1 MPAAASLRRRW
12 PFTLPKKAL
21 VSRISRFRR
30 NKSRRRGLGVETAR
44 SEGYLCQFL
53 RDGSEEECQAPAE
66 LVPFPVAIPAPA
78 TERWGN
84 RLADTTPA
92 EESPSGPTT
101 LEDRQLSQEAM
112 RRVIRCDRR
121 ASLPATRCSC
131 AE

>member
-1 MPAAASLRRRW
+1 M
-12 PFTLPKKAL
+12 
-21 VSRISRFRR
+21 
-30 NKSRRRGLGVETAR
+30 ETAR

-78 TERWGN
+78 SERWGN
-84 RLADTTPA
+84 RLSVTTPA

-101 LEDRQLSQEAM
+101 LEERQLSQEAM